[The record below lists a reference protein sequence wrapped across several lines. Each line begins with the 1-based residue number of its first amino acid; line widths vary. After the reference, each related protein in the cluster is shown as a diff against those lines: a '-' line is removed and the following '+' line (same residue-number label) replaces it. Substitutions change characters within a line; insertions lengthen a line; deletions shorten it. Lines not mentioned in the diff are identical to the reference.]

1 MSLWVIFKNHLPFS
15 DYFGTLTVNF
25 GDFDSPCIISEKL
38 YTQRLNVNY
47 FTQVL
52 NFFAASVAK
61 SSTHDMYN
69 NPKSSMDKTKVKHSS
84 DAGSISLLRNN

>member
-1 MSLWVIFKNHLPFS
+1 MSLWVIFKNHLAFS

-47 FTQVL
+47 FTQVF
-52 NFFAASVAK
+52 FFAASVAK

-69 NPKSSMDKTKVKHSS
+69 NPKSSMDKTKVKRS
-84 DAGSISLLRNN
+84 DTGSISLLRNN